1 MYRSIFLST
10 LVYGLLLT
18 GLISLRGEFIAL
30 AIPFM
35 LYLLYGFWSGPESLD
50 LHIQRRLSNDRAT
63 PNSDVVVTLT
73 VTNHGADIEELLLD
87 EKISPRLTVRLG
99 SPRHLLRLAKGSSQA
114 FSYTV
119 AGPRGSYAFESL
131 YAAATDSSG
140 LIRREQ
146 FIRSSEK
153 LFIFPE
159 VRRLKRVSIRPR
171 RTRVYA
177 GAIPGRVGGS
187 GTEFFGV
194 REYQFGDSPRTINWH
209 VSARH
214 EENLYSNEYQ
224 QERVADVGIVLDAR
238 ANTNLFHA
246 NESIFEYKVSA
257 AAALSDA
264 LLSQGNR
271 VGLFVYSGF
280 LGWTLP
286 GYGKIQRERILQTLA
301 RAEVGASSV
310 FAGLEHL
317 SPRMF
322 PSESQIVLVS
332 SLVNDDLNVL
342 VQLRGRGYQVMVI
355 SPDPVKFEYGLL
367 PTSPRVDLAARVIRM
382 ERELLIRRLERAG
395 IHVIEWDVSIPL
407 DQAIG
412 PALMRQR
419 RSLWL

>member
-10 LVYGLLLT
+10 LVYALLLA
-18 GLISLRGEFIAL
+18 GLITLRGELIAL

-35 LYLLYGFWSGPESLD
+35 LYLFFGFWSAPEKLD
-50 LHIQRRLSNDRAT
+50 LLIERTLSIDRVT
-63 PNSDVVVTLT
+63 PNTDVVVTLT

-87 EKISPRLTVRLG
+87 EKISPRLMFRIG
-99 SPRHLLRLAKGSSQA
+99 SPRHLIRLTKGSSRT
-114 FSYTV
+114 FSYTI
-119 AGPRGSYAFESL
+119 AGPRGTYVFDSVNVTATESL
-131 YAAATDSSG
+131 G

-146 FIRSSEK
+146 SFATNKK

-159 VRRLKRVSIRPR
+159 VKRLKYVAIHPR

-177 GAIPGRVGGS
+177 GTIPARVGGT

-194 REYQFGDSPRTINWH
+194 REYQVGDSPRMINWQ

-214 EENLYSNEYQ
+214 AENLYSNEYQ

-238 ANTNLFHA
+238 VRANLFH
-246 NESIFEYKVSA
+246 EDQSIFEHKVKA

-264 LLSQGNR
+264 FLSQGNR
-271 VGLFVYSGF
+271 VGLLVYSGY
-280 LGWTLP
+280 LGWTIP
-286 GYGKIQRERILQTLA
+286 GYGKIQRERIMQALA
-301 RAEVGASSV
+301 RAEVGVSSV

-322 PSESQIVLVS
+322 PPESQIVLVS

-342 VQLRGRGYQVMVI
+342 IHLRGRGYQVMVI
-355 SPDPVKFEYGLL
+355 SPDPVKFEHKLL
-367 PTSPRVDLAARVIRM
+367 PASSQVDLAARVIRM
-382 ERELLIRRLERAG
+382 ERDLLIRRLERAG
-395 IHVIEWDVSIPL
+395 IQVVEWDVSIPL

-412 PALMRQR
+412 PALTRPR
-419 RSLWL
+419 RLL